1 MYPLF
6 ISILFLILIHKI
18 YSYEINLEE
27 RFDFYSD
34 FYINN
39 GLLFTPFTTYNRKY
53 YHEDKYIYVNLP
65 INNNSCSNTCTES
78 ILKTIDKNTVALIG
92 FDIKMDNNSNN
103 INICECKGSS
113 LKVNKFNYYPF
124 VSNITNYN
132 PNYHELGEKIYVTDK
147 VSFTFKSNCFENLM
161 KKLKSLNVE
170 AYNNYQI
177 DCDENYKECN
187 CSANIL
193 YLKP

>member
-1 MYPLF
+1 MYGLF

-18 YSYEINLEE
+18 HSYEINLEE

-34 FYINN
+34 FYRNN

-53 YHEDKYIYVNLP
+53 YHEDKYIYKNIP
-65 INNNSCSNTCTES
+65 INNEFCCFNTCKNS
-78 ILKTIDKNTVALIG
+78 ILETLDKNTVALIG
-92 FDIKMDNNSNN
+92 FDIKMYNNM
-103 INICECKGSS
+103 CECKGIS
-113 LKVNKFNYYPF
+113 LKVNKFNYYPYI
-124 VSNITNYN
+124 SNITNYN
-132 PNYHELGEKIYVTDK
+132 PNYHTLGEKVYITDK
-147 VSFTFKSNCFENLM
+147 ISFTFKSNCFENLM

-177 DCDENYKECN
+177 DCDEKYTQCN

-193 YLKP
+193 YLKS

>member
-78 ILKTIDKNTVALIG
+78 ILKTIDKNNITIIGNNVDLFSSDTVAKI
-92 FDIKMDNNSNN
+92 
-103 INICECKGSS
+103 INR
-113 LKVNKFNYYPF
+113 N
-124 VSNITNYN
+124 
-132 PNYHELGEKIYVTDK
+132 
-147 VSFTFKSNCFENLM
+147 
-161 KKLKSLNVE
+161 
-170 AYNNYQI
+170 
-177 DCDENYKECN
+177 
-187 CSANIL
+187 
-193 YLKP
+193 

>member
-1 MYPLF
+1 MYTLFIF
-6 ISILFLILIHKI
+6 ISIVILFHKI
-18 YSYEINLEE
+18 LSYEINLEE

-39 GLLFTPFTTYNRKY
+39 GLLFTPFTAYNRKY
-53 YHEDKYIYVNLP
+53 YHEDKYIYVNLS
-65 INNNSCSNTCTES
+65 INNNSCSNTCRES
-78 ILKTIDKNTVALIG
+78 ILETIDKNTVALIG
-92 FDIKMDNNSNN
+92 FDIKMDNSNN

-132 PNYHELGEKIYVTDK
+132 PNYHELGEKIYITDK

-161 KKLKSLNVE
+161 KKLKSLNIE
-170 AYNNYQI
+170 AYTGYKLN
-177 DCDENYKECN
+177 CDEKLYECT